1 MYMIKYKKLNRFLC
15 LLVAAVVLLAM
26 PLNTQAHAVGAAP
39 WVMYAIIT
47 GLAAMGVTFT
57 CAGGVDAMID
67 AMENKVAEYQT
78 QTGIQL
84 PIIIIENTSIQPPS
98 EPPSGWNQN
107 KGYFFLAYAGAMAL
121 TAFADWL
128 ISDGGWGEDI
138 QISDNS
144 YYFQLYS
151 PIDGTVEY
159 FEASKLLDSETD
171 EYEINNLIYSDI
183 NMVGSMPRIAAN
195 DSDYSYWYIALGY
208 SFYENQNYYMVYRN
222 NTQYRQ
228 YILDEANIPF
238 SVVYKG
244 YVELNSGYRHIFDI
258 LSVSNGTVI
267 HTIKDV
273 TVDSPVLPYVETTT
287 SVDIMTPAEFA
298 ELYPDVD
305 QGILIDTG
313 ATAAETLEELGELF
327 ETVFTET
334 GTIPQPQPQVIT
346 DPATQPVPTPV
357 PTPNP
362 SPEYEDVESLG
373 LPALG
378 DALMD
383 KFPFCLPQDLGRLL
397 NIFTA
402 ERQTPKWEVDL
413 YEPLHGKIPMQG
425 DTTLSIDFA
434 EFEEIGQITR
444 WVSVIGFCLFLLVVT
459 KEFITW

>member
-1 MYMIKYKKLNRFLC
+1 MIKHKKLNRFLC
-15 LLVAAVVLLAM
+15 LLLAVVVLFAM
-26 PLNTQAHAVGAAP
+26 PLNTQAHAAVAAP

-57 CAGGVDAMID
+57 CAGGVGAMID

-84 PIIIIENTSIQPPS
+84 PIIIIEETSIQPPS

-107 KGYFFLAYAGAMAL
+107 KGYFFLTYAAATAL
-121 TAFADWL
+121 TAFAEWL
-128 ISDGGWGEDI
+128 LSDGGWAEGEIID
-138 QISDNS
+138 SSLHS
-144 YYFQLYS
+144 YYMWSSTDNENFYYRELALANNWNDDLTYDITREGYIYPFGVDIYWNGITNPVNRFLYTINEVYDTS
-151 PIDGTVEY
+151 KWWITGGLSEDGS
-159 FEASKLLDSETD
+159 FA
-171 EYEINNLIYSDI
+171 
-183 NMVGSMPRIAAN
+183 RIRN
-195 DSDYSYWYIALGY
+195 LGY
-208 SFYENQNYYMVYRN
+208 SFADIQGFSFVYTTDN
-222 NTQYRQ
+222 AWINLCAVMSDGT
-228 YILDEANIPF
+228 YILCGQARGTAEPYWGADMETVEKSTEIQMPETLEIP
-238 SVVYKG
+238 
-244 YVELNSGYRHIFDI
+244 
-258 LSVSNGTVI
+258 
-267 HTIKDV
+267 TI
-273 TVDSPVLPYVETTT
+273 
-287 SVDIMTPAEFA
+287 TPSE
-298 ELYPDVD
+298 
-305 QGILIDTG
+305 GILIDTG
-313 ATAAETLEELGELF
+313 TTGAETLEELGDLF
-327 ETVFTET
+327 EAVFTET

-346 DPATQPVPTPV
+346 DSATQPVPTPV

-362 SPEYEDVESLG
+362 SPEYEDVDGLG